1 MKRNPDNRT
10 QTENKMVAITEAK
23 NDDGKPKKWSN
34 TADQNT
40 TSEQKTDNQKWK
52 TNKLVS

>member
-1 MKRNPDNRT
+1 MKRNPDNKT
-10 QTENKMVAITEAK
+10 QTENKMVTTTGAE
-23 NDDGKPKKWSN
+23 NDDGKPRKWNN

-40 TSEQKTDNQKWK
+40 TNEQKTDNQTWK